1 MEFIVCQARNILY
14 LALIAVSVSC
24 ADQNSEPIF
33 QINGRIEGLSDGIAY
48 LQSSEYQ
55 DSSLIENGKFAFS
68 GLLQKP
74 LLCEIEIEGIG
85 KSQAFYVENSEIEI
99 AGSIDSFEALK
110 ISGSKTEEER
120 ATYQSCMAVF
130 DKEYADLEKEYES
143 ADEEREAQLDA
154 IYEQI
159 ELRQIEAQKQFVREY
174 PSSFLSIGILIEI
187 DWSFSSASEY
197 DEVVSLLDTTL
208 SRYEGTV
215 YLQDLV
221 NRMRNVEIGEVAPDF
236 EMNDMNG
243 SPVRLSNM
251 YPQSELLLLDFW
263 ASTCGPCRRENK
275 NIRLAYDLYQNRGLD
290 ILGVS
295 TDTRREIWLEAIE
308 ADGLVWKNVSSLK
321 KWGENE
327 VVSTYALRQ
336 VSQNFLLD
344 QNGIIIAKDLR
355 GESLFSKLD
364 ELLNSN

>member
-1 MEFIVCQARNILY
+1 
-14 LALIAVSVSC
+14 
-24 ADQNSEPIF
+24 
-33 QINGRIEGLSDGIAY
+33 
-48 LQSSEYQ
+48 
-55 DSSLIENGKFAFS
+55 
-68 GLLQKP
+68 
-74 LLCEIEIEGIG
+74 
-85 KSQAFYVENSEIEI
+85 
-99 AGSIDSFEALK
+99 
-110 ISGSKTEEER
+110 
-120 ATYQSCMAVF
+120 
-130 DKEYADLEKEYES
+130 
-143 ADEEREAQLDA
+143 
-154 IYEQI
+154 
-159 ELRQIEAQKQFVREY
+159 
-174 PSSFLSIGILIEI
+174 
-187 DWSFSSASEY
+187 
-197 DEVVSLLDTTL
+197 
-208 SRYEGTV
+208 
-215 YLQDLV
+215 
-221 NRMRNVEIGEVAPDF
+221 
-236 EMNDMNG
+236 
-243 SPVRLSNM
+243 M